1 MENKAYSKNFNKGF
15 VMELLNL
22 AEIAADA
29 EVDTIDFTLTE
40 KYGIRMDV
48 SITFSYTSIGGEE

>member
-1 MENKAYSKNFNKGF
+1 MENKICSKKFNKGF

-29 EVDTIDFTLTE
+29 EGDTIDFTLVE

-48 SITFSYTSIGGEE
+48 SITFSYTSIGEE